1 MVSTKPCHNL
11 AILSNSF
18 VQEYER
24 VRQDLLASQRGNQPD
39 LDWFPEGLAPVLPRD
54 QPDLDP
60 AVRRPRDDDH
70 GQPDIDREGGG
81 APLDDEGERGKERV
95 QEIPHLPDTEDHRWI
110 ALPTSYMEAHGKHYF
125 ALYPALFNCW
135 YSHLQDEHAAEKR
148 YSRQGDVL
156 LDSTP

>member
-1 MVSTKPCHNL
+1 MPSTIFGSISRTALPGASAVFSNRVLELPQCALLEHALIAQKRGTASRDQDHLVQFVEAYSTAVVSAESPPRHGFYETLPQPR
-11 AILSNSF
+11 IL
-18 VQEYER
+18 YER

-81 APLDDEGERGKERV
+81 APLDD
-95 QEIPHLPDTEDHRWI
+95 
-110 ALPTSYMEAHGKHYF
+110 
-125 ALYPALFNCW
+125 
-135 YSHLQDEHAAEKR
+135 
-148 YSRQGDVL
+148 
-156 LDSTP
+156 